1 MPTYEYICKNCNYE
15 LEELQSMSE
24 APLVTCPSC
33 GNDTLARVMGGGG
46 GLIFKGSG
54 FYLTD
59 YKDVKKSSTPSEK
72 KTDNKKDEGSKPS
85 ESSDAKPTT
94 PPPSLPPPDSKKD

>member
-1 MPTYEYICKNCNYE
+1 MPTYEYICKSCNYE

-24 APLVTCPSC
+24 APLITCPSC
-33 GNDTLARVMGGGG
+33 GKDTLARVMGGGG

-59 YKDVKKSSTPSEK
+59 YKDTKKSSTPSGK
-72 KTDNKKDEGSKPS
+72 KGDNKDEGAKPS
-85 ESSDAKPTT
+85 ESSDAKPST
-94 PPPSLPPPDSKKD
+94 PPPSSPPPDSKKE